1 MQEAVPMTAPG
12 VRRWQTGWIFLG
24 LAFLATVINY
34 LDRQTLSVIA
44 PVLRTQLHFG
54 DVDYSRIVSA
64 FLLAYTIANAV
75 SGWLID
81 RTGTKW
87 GYAICM
93 LWWSAASALHV
104 FARSAASLG
113 VCRFLLGIGEAGNW
127 PAAVKVVSEWFPVK
141 DRALASGIFNSGSS
155 IGALLAPPL
164 VAAITLRF
172 GWRSAFLSIGLLG
185 FIWAAIWLR
194 TYRMPPVAIAT
205 LTTPQAKRPSFGLIR
220 DRFVWSLLLAKIF
233 FDPAWYFYIFWIP
246 QYLSSAR
253 HFDLAEIGLVAWIPY
268 LAADIGNLAG
278 GAFYIALLR
287 LRISLPAARK
297 ISLVTFAALMTA
309 AIPAVLATTS
319 SVSIAFVSVATF
331 GYTGCLANMLALPG
345 DFYPSEVLGS
355 IWGLA
360 STGAGFGGMLFSLIT
375 GWAIARFS
383 YVPVFFGF
391 GVMPLVSAAILLTIT
406 TRCASKAAAIEREV
420 RS

>member
-1 MQEAVPMTAPG
+1 MG
-12 VRRWQTGWIFLG
+12 GG
-24 LAFLATVINY
+24 LASPLPDAHRGAY
-34 LDRQTLSVIA
+34 DRN
-44 PVLRTQLHFG
+44 H
-54 DVDYSRIVSA
+54 
-64 FLLAYTIANAV
+64 
-75 SGWLID
+75 
-81 RTGTKW
+81 
-87 GYAICM
+87 
-93 LWWSAASALHV
+93 AASETAEL
-104 FARSAASLG
+104 
-113 VCRFLLGIGEAGNW
+113 
-127 PAAVKVVSEWFPVK
+127 
-141 DRALASGIFNSGSS
+141 RADS
-155 IGALLAPPL
+155 
-164 VAAITLRF
+164 
-172 GWRSAFLSIGLLG
+172 
-185 FIWAAIWLR
+185 
-194 TYRMPPVAIAT
+194 
-205 LTTPQAKRPSFGLIR
+205 

-253 HFDLAEIGLVAWIPY
+253 HFNLAEIGLVAWIPY

-287 LRISLPAARK
+287 LGISLPAARK

-309 AIPAVLATTS
+309 AIPAVLAATS

-406 TRCASKAAAIEREV
+406 TRSKVSAMKRAEAIL
-420 RS
+420 